1 MIRNNIVL
9 CSNSCIFNQ
18 RNRKHAIF
26 SHLQTQNLGQFKII
40 FPGNQKEIITEGGGL
55 KFNM

>member
-40 FPGNQKEIITEGGGL
+40 FPGNQKEIITEGGGI
-55 KFNM
+55 KI